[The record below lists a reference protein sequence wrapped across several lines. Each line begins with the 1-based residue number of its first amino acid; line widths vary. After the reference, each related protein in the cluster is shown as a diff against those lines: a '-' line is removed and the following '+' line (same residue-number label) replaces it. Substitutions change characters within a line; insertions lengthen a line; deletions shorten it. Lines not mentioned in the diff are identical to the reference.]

1 MAEEL
6 SLRCKTILETPL
18 TKDVCMDFRAIRARV
33 LCRTWEIMEK
43 EKIGF
48 APAIKKSWQEHK
60 IECTKLGASSPEP
73 FE

>member
-1 MAEEL
+1 
-6 SLRCKTILETPL
+6 
-18 TKDVCMDFRAIRARV
+18 MDFRAIRARV
-33 LCRTWEIMEK
+33 LCRAWEIMEK